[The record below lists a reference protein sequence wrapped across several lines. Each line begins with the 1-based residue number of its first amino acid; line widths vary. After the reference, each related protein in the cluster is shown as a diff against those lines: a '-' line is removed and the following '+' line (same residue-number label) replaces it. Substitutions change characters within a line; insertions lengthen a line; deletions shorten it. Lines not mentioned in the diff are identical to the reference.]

1 MIEMKMPFSRS
12 GSDVQVE
19 VTENKTQESNP
30 KETFKT
36 ISTDDTNQ
44 HYHLLLVWQCQSPK

>member
-1 MIEMKMPFSRS
+1 MPFSRS

>member
-1 MIEMKMPFSRS
+1 MPFSRS

-36 ISTDDTNQ
+36 KSTDDKNQ